1 MDRELLL
8 EIGVEELPA
17 AWLTPLTE
25 QLADRLSAELS
36 AFRLAPG
43 APVETFA
50 TPRRLTATVAKLAER
65 QAEHDETVTG
75 PSVDAAYGADRQ
87 PTAAALGFARK
98 HHVEVGELERLETPR
113 GTYLAVRKR
122 ERGRAAVDVLP
133 NVLAAILCG
142 LSFPKHMRWDAS
154 LEDPAS
160 AQAATGKGRDLP
172 FGRPIRWLLFLYGG
186 RVVPFVIRRTPLAQT
201 TSVQDVRSGAVT
213 YGHRFLA
220 LSGRPGRTVK
230 VRSFADYR
238 TRLGEHFVLLSHQER
253 YQRLMR
259 ELDTHARRLGGRVSA
274 SAQGALVDEVA
285 DLVEYPCVVAGVFP
299 PDFLDLP
306 EEVLT
311 TTMIHHQH
319 YFPVADERNKLMPAF
334 LAVTNIES
342 DQAQRIAI
350 NAERVL
356 SARLRDARFFWDADR
371 RTPLEAKLARL
382 DTLLFHKRLGSYRD
396 KAERLERL
404 AGWLAGDV
412 LGHPDARVDAAT
424 AGRLAK
430 ADLTTDM
437 VRELTELQGTMGG
450 IYARE
455 EGQPEAVWRAIAYHY
470 LPVGVEAN
478 LPPTREQLGSAAV
491 TWAAVAVADK
501 VDSLVAMFGAGE
513 TPTGTR
519 DPFGLRRHAQ
529 GLLKLLVDLPEVAQI
544 DRSVRI
550 DTLVD
555 HARRVL
561 ADSLGASWATGAAAP
576 ETALAT
582 FLIERLRYLFERRG
596 YRYDAINAVLPA
608 DGRLDGLSPLAVRRR
623 LEALRALGG
632 SDDFEALAVLFKRV
646 KNIARELPPESL
658 AAARAGEA
666 RLREQLRE
674 PAELALLDALEARTT
689 SIEAAIARE
698 DFTSALTEA
707 AAFRPAVDRFFNDVF
722 VMVDDPALR
731 AARLRLVADLRDL
744 VLGIADISEI
754 VSSGQ

>member
-1 MDRELLL
+1 MMDRELLL

-17 AWLTPLTE
+17 SWLTPLTD
-25 QLADRLSAELS
+25 QLAERLSAELS
-36 AFRLAPG
+36 RFRLAPG

-65 QAEHDETVTG
+65 QSEHEETVTG
-75 PSVDAAYGADRQ
+75 PPVDAAYGADRR
-87 PTAAALGFARK
+87 PTPAALGFARK
-98 HHVEVGELERLETPR
+98 HGVEVGALEHLETAR

-133 NVLAAILCG
+133 KVLSAVLLG
-142 LSFPKHMRWDAS
+142 LSFPRQMRWDAS
-154 LEDPAS
+154 LEGTTAVKGTS
-160 AQAATGKGRDLP
+160 GKEGADLP

-220 LSGRPGRTVK
+220 LSGRPGRTIK

-259 ELDTHARRLGGRVSA
+259 ELDTHARRLGGRVSG
-274 SAQGALVDEVA
+274 SAQAALVDEVA
-285 DLVEYPCVVAGVFP
+285 DLVEYPCVVAGVFAP
-299 PDFLDLP
+299 EFLDLP
-306 EEVLT
+306 AEVLT

-319 YFPVADERNKLMPAF
+319 YFPVADEQSKLMPAF
-334 LAVTNIES
+334 LAVTNTES
-342 DQAQRIAI
+342 DQAQRIVV

-371 RTPLEAKLARL
+371 RTSLEAKLARL
-382 DTLLFHKRLGSYRD
+382 DTLLFHKRLGSYRA
-396 KAERLERL
+396 KAARLEQL
-404 AGWLAGDV
+404 AGWLAGEM
-412 LGHPDARVDAAT
+412 LGGEEMRRHAAT

-455 EGQPEAVWRAIAYHY
+455 EGQPEAVWRAISYHY
-470 LPVGVEAN
+470 LPVGVEAD
-478 LPPTREQLGSAAV
+478 LPPTHAQLGRAAV
-491 TWAAVAVADK
+491 SWAAVALADK
-501 VDSLVAMFGAGE
+501 LDSLVGMFGAGE

-519 DPFGLRRHAQ
+519 DPFGLRRQAQ
-529 GLLKLLVDLPEVAQI
+529 GLLKLLVDLPEV
-544 DRSVRI
+544 VHV
-550 DTLVD
+550 DTAIALDALVVQ
-555 HARRVL
+555 ARRVL
-561 ADSLGASWATGAAAP
+561 ADDLGSSWASAAGTA
-576 ETALAT
+576 ESALAT
-582 FLIERLRYLFERRG
+582 FLVERLRYLFERRG
-596 YRYDAINAVLPA
+596 YRYDEINAVVPA
-608 DGRLDGLSPLAVRRR
+608 DGELGGLSPLAARRR
-623 LEALRALGG
+623 LEALRALRG
-632 SDDFEALAVLFKRV
+632 SQDFEALAVLFKRV
-646 KNIARELPPESL
+646 KNIARELPADSPRDTSL
-658 AAARAGEA
+658 RA
-666 RLREQLRE
+666 LLRE
-674 PAELALLDALEARTT
+674 PAEVALLDATEARRPG
-689 SIEAAIARE
+689 IEAAIARE
-698 DFTSALTEA
+698 DFTSALSEA
-707 AAFRPAVDRFFNDVF
+707 ALFRPAVDKFFNDVF
-722 VMVDDPALR
+722 VMVDDPPLR

>member
-17 AWLTPLTE
+17 SWLTPLTD
-25 QLADRLSAELS
+25 QLAERLSAELS
-36 AFRLAPG
+36 RFRLTPG

-65 QAEHDETVTG
+65 QSDHEETVTG
-75 PSVDAAYGADRQ
+75 PPVAAAYGPDRQ
-87 PTAAALGFARK
+87 PTPAALGFARK
-98 HHVEVGELERLETPR
+98 HGVGVDELEHLETER

-133 NVLAAILCG
+133 SVLTAVLSG
-142 LSFPKHMRWDAS
+142 LSFPRQMRWDAS
-154 LEDPAS
+154 LEEPAS
-160 AQAATGKGRDLP
+160 AKGASAKGAGELP

-220 LSGRPGRTVK
+220 LSGRPGRTIK

-238 TRLGEHFVLLSHQER
+238 TRLGEHFVLLGHQER

-259 ELDTHARRLGGRVSA
+259 ELDTHARRLGGRVSG
-274 SAQGALVDEVA
+274 SAQAALVEEVA
-285 DLVEYPCVVAGVFP
+285 DLVEYPCVVAGVFAP
-299 PDFLDLP
+299 EFLDLP

-319 YFPVADERNKLMPAF
+319 YFPVADEQNKLMPAF
-334 LAVTNIES
+334 LAVTNTEA
-342 DQAQRIAI
+342 DQVQRIAV

-382 DTLLFHKRLGSYRD
+382 DTLLFHKRLGSYRA

-404 AGWLAGDV
+404 AGWLGGEMLGGDETRR
-412 LGHPDARVDAAT
+412 HAAT

-430 ADLTTDM
+430 ADLTTEM

-455 EGQPEAVWRAIAYHY
+455 EGQPEAVWRAISYHY
-470 LPVGVEAN
+470 LPVGVEPD
-478 LPPTREQLGSAAV
+478 LPPTREQLGPAAV
-491 TWAAVAVADK
+491 SWAAVAAADK
-501 VDSLVAMFGAGE
+501 LDSLVAMFGAGE

-519 DPFGLRRHAQ
+519 DPFGLRRQAQ
-529 GLLKLLVDLPEVAQI
+529 GLLKLLVDLPDVVSVDTALPLDALVAE
-544 DRSVRI
+544 
-550 DTLVD
+550 
-555 HARRVL
+555 ANRVL
-561 ADSLGASWATGAAAP
+561 ADDLGASWASAAGTA
-576 ETALAT
+576 EGALAT
-582 FLIERLRYLFERRG
+582 FLVERLRYLFERRG
-596 YRYDAINAVLPA
+596 YRYDEINAVVPA
-608 DGRLDGLSPLAVRRR
+608 DGDLTGLSPLAARRR
-623 LEALRALGG
+623 LEALRAMRG
-632 SDDFEALAVLFKRV
+632 SQDFEALAVLFKRV
-646 KNIARELPPESL
+646 KNIARELPPDASRETP
-658 AAARAGEA
+658 
-666 RLREQLRE
+666 LREQLRE
-674 PAELALLDALEARTT
+674 PAEVALLEAVEARRPN
-689 SIEAAIARE
+689 IEAAIARE

-707 AAFRPAVDRFFNDVF
+707 AGFRPAVDTFFNDVF
-722 VMVDDPALR
+722 VMVDEPALR
-731 AARLRLVADLRDL
+731 TARLRLVADLRDL